1 VSPIN
6 PTLSADG
13 MRNSLLESIIESKRK
28 SAIGLGEQEMNALG
42 KQPFDAE
49 NAKIPRFIF
58 VLSYGRSGTTLLQGA
73 LNNSELIHFA
83 GENFGFVERLH
94 RAEQALKDALAESQ
108 LQPHRDKPTE
118 AFYGITSAPFERHS
132 ELYRELLIEL
142 VMSSCPSNKKP
153 SHIGFKEVRY
163 PYFDRLIEHLE
174 WVQRVFLNPTLVL
187 VTRDLDEVLRS
198 GFYRELPRIERERR
212 RQVLVKFEN
221 VAREFLT
228 SVGSGVELKY
238 SQIAANSEQSAEIL
252 QGVGIPVTAQ
262 NFEEAQ
268 KLKHSY

>member
-1 VSPIN
+1 
-6 PTLSADG
+6 
-13 MRNSLLESIIESKRK
+13 
-28 SAIGLGEQEMNALG
+28 MNALG

-163 PYFDRLIEHLE
+163 PYFQHLEEHL
-174 WVQRVFLNPTLVL
+174 WWLQKVFLNPTFVL
-187 VTRDLDEVLRS
+187 VTRDLEEVLRS
-198 GFYRELPRIERERR
+198 GFFGELSRDEREIRR
-212 RQVLVKFEN
+212 RILVNFEN
-221 VAREFLT
+221 VAREFLA
-228 SVGSGVELKY
+228 SVGYGVELKY
-238 SQIAANSEQSAEIL
+238 SQIAYDSEQSAKIL
-252 QGVGIPVTAQ
+252 RGVGIPATAQ
-262 NFEEAQ
+262 QFEEAQ